1 MKPLSAFFPRILP
14 YLPGCPEPLAAQ
26 VLVNAAIE
34 FCEASLTLR
43 QNLDKFTTSVGQI
56 QYDLDPPSTQHEINR
71 VMGVTLDGKELSP
84 GMAEMLRGDL
94 PTAGAKPR
102 GFYTDRTDSTFTL
115 MLAPPPDKVYDVVV
129 NVTLRPASA
138 ATLLD
143 DDLYNVWIDPIV
155 SGAIARAMQIPNQ
168 PFSNP
173 AQALALLNIDPGTYE
188 GEVEVTFSDSSIQTV
203 YVPIKFQLRAQF

>member
-34 FCEASLTLR
+34 FCESSLTLR

-129 NVTLRPASA
+129 NVTLRPARA

-143 DDLYNVWIDPIV
+143 DDLYNIWIDPIV

-173 AQALALLNIDPGTYE
+173 AQALSLLNSAAKQTISSRIE
-188 GEVEVTFSDSSIQTV
+188 GNYGLIRGSMRVRPRPF
-203 YVPIKFQLRAQF
+203 A